1 MKYQLNQFS
10 DETIH
15 CSFKDILEGK
25 VQLAPF
31 YGDPDNDWAQM
42 MAYLEKI
49 YQMTQS
55 SQHPLYRMASSSLSR
70 MIEDKPMSSA
80 FLDCGDIDIQV
91 VGEEDYF
98 IKEQLRCILPIA
110 YKERYAYEDADIPDF
125 KQVSDGPHECTV
137 VATCKGRDGQPTV
150 LASIRLDF
158 NPQADDL
165 EISRF
170 FTFDSPVKNGSA
182 EFCRFAY
189 HPVFD
194 LWVNSANPHVRHR
207 ATLIRGILIRYMY
220 MKGFLVHV
228 QNLKSIDILC
238 TMTRNIVLFVKRI
251 SGFSLVPIEGACV
264 NPDSDYFR
272 QESEK
277 YPKYFIPKLMGAY
290 YFDFDIEK
298 ANMVLPK
305 DMVNTCKQKRVH
317 MPKVGGKQY
326 AMAAY
331 GA

>member
-1 MKYQLNQFS
+1 MKYQLNHFS
-10 DETIH
+10 DETIQ
-15 CSFKDILEGK
+15 CSFEDILNGK
-25 VQLAPF
+25 VRLAPF
-31 YGDPDNDWAQM
+31 YGDPDNDWIQM
-42 MAYLEKI
+42 MAYLEKV
-49 YQMTQS
+49 YNMTQS
-55 SQHPLYRMASSSLSR
+55 SKHPLYVMASSSLFR
-70 MIEDKPMSSA
+70 IIENKPMSSA
-80 FLDCGDIDIQV
+80 FLDCGNIDIKV
-91 VGEEDYF
+91 VGENDFF
-98 IKEQLRCILPIA
+98 IKEQLKSILPIA
-110 YKERYAYEDADIPDF
+110 YKERYACQDADIPDF
-125 KQVSDGPHECTV
+125 KQVSDSPHECTV
-137 VATCKGRDGQPTV
+137 VATCPGRDGQPTV
-150 LASIRLDF
+150 LATIRLDF
-158 NPQADDL
+158 NPQISEL

-170 FTFDSPVKNGSA
+170 FTFDNPIRKGSA

-194 LWVNSANPHVRHR
+194 LWVNSDNPEVRHR

-220 MKGFLVHV
+220 MKGFLVHI
-228 QNLKSIDILC
+228 QNLKNIDILC

-251 SGFSLVPIEGACV
+251 SGFSLVPIEGAEV

-305 DMVNTCKQKRVH
+305 DMVNTCKQKKAYIH
-317 MPKVGGKQY
+317 KVGERPF